1 MPIIT
6 ILSVSKLNGDWGV
19 TLNTRRY
26 PNIKNSSNTFP
37 NQTACKKPY
46 SRACYAAVKPRDS
59 GFGPLGHPLFF
70 FLDLLVWS
78 FKPNQPRSGLSLS
91 LSSPTTHCVSEKSTS
106 DVFTCFYGHGSLEF
120 FKDTIFKFVE
130 TFEGKKKIKNLKK
143 TENVNVLIRE
153 LVQGNQ
159 WKYSSLISIYVSNL
173 CMMNVMNHQNS
184 IELKK

>member
-70 FLDLLVWS
+70 FLDLLV
-78 FKPNQPRSGLSLS
+78 
-91 LSSPTTHCVSEKSTS
+91 
-106 DVFTCFYGHGSLEF
+106 
-120 FKDTIFKFVE
+120 
-130 TFEGKKKIKNLKK
+130 
-143 TENVNVLIRE
+143 
-153 LVQGNQ
+153 
-159 WKYSSLISIYVSNL
+159 
-173 CMMNVMNHQNS
+173 
-184 IELKK
+184 